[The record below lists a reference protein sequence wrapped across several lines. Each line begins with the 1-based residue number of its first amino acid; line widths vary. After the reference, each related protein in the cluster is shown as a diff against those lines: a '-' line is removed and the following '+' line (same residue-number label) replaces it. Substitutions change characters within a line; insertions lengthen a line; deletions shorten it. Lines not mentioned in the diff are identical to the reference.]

1 LTEQSSFSTTWGAG
15 LLRFEDH
22 MLLKGRGEFIGD
34 IRRAGML
41 SAAFVRS
48 PHAHARI
55 VQIESTGAISFPGV
69 ELVETG
75 QTLSLDIT
83 PPLGGQH
90 TATVARP
97 VLARDLVRFVG
108 EPLAVVVASDRY
120 TAEDAA
126 ERIDVDFDPLPAIVD
141 PFLAAQD
148 DSVRLHAL
156 HSNVLMESYVDS
168 GNVEQLL
175 AAADIV
181 VEASF
186 RTNRCA
192 AAPLEP
198 RGAAA
203 WVESGQLV
211 MYSSTQAPHIL
222 RKLLASTFG
231 LDLRAVRV
239 ICPDIGGGFGQK
251 AHIYPEEVAVAALA
265 MKVGR
270 PVQWLEDRSENL
282 AAASHARDQWIR
294 ARCGADRD
302 GHLLVIDLDLVS
314 DVGAYG
320 AYPHGYA
327 LECLGTPSMVPGPYK
342 LQAFRSRARAVATN
356 KCPEGAYRGVGL
368 PISTLVHE
376 RLIDCVAN
384 RLGLDPVEVRRRNF
398 VQSAELPY
406 RSLTGHVYD
415 SGNYS
420 LALERAAQA
429 IEYERLKATQS
440 RDQPLPERLGVG
452 FAVYVEYTGMGSNVF
467 KGRGM
472 LGIPGT
478 DSAHVAVE
486 SDGSIS
492 VWTSLPSIGQ
502 GTATT
507 FAQVTA
513 SVLGLNPEHV
523 HVRNTDTAAAELDGT
538 GTFASRSA
546 VAGGGAV
553 VLASQELRQRLLD
566 DAAESLEAAPEDIE
580 IASGALRVV
589 GTDRSI
595 SLSELASKAPSR
607 YRTTA
612 SYDPPRPAYP
622 YAAHACVV
630 AVDTETGA
638 VRIVRYAVVEDCG
651 RVINPMIVE
660 GQTQGAI
667 VQGIG
672 EALLESMLYDD
683 VGQLKTSSFMDYL
696 CPGPEELPEMRI
708 DHIISPAPDSPT
720 AAKGV
725 GEGGTVGAPAA
736 VANAIAN
743 ALRDDTVA
751 NVLPI
756 TPEAILRA
764 LREKAG

>member
-1 LTEQSSFSTTWGAG
+1 MSTSWGAG

-41 SAAFVRS
+41 SAAFIRS

-55 VQIESTGAISFPGV
+55 VHIESMAATSFPGV

-83 PPLGGQH
+83 PPLGGPH
-90 TATVARP
+90 TISVPRP
-97 VLARDLVRFVG
+97 VLAREVVRFVG

-126 ERIDVDFDPLPAIVD
+126 EGIDVDFDPLPALVD
-141 PFLAAQD
+141 PFLAAQVG
-148 DSVRLHAL
+148 SVRLHAL
-156 HSNVLMESYVDS
+156 HSNVLMEDSVDS
-168 GNVEQLL
+168 GNVDQLL
-175 AAADIV
+175 GAADIV

-192 AAPLEP
+192 AAPIEP
-198 RGAAA
+198 RGATA
-203 WVESGQLV
+203 WFESGQLV

-222 RKLLASTFG
+222 RNLLASTFR
-231 LDLRAVRV
+231 LDLSGVRV

-251 AHIYPEEVAVAALA
+251 AHSYPEEVVVAALA
-265 MKVGR
+265 MKLGR

-302 GHLLVIDLDLVS
+302 GHLLAIDLDLVS

-320 AYPHGYA
+320 VYPHGYA

-342 LQAFRSRARAVATN
+342 LQGFRSRARAVATN

-368 PISTLVHE
+368 PVSTLVHE

-384 RLGLDPVEVRRRNF
+384 RLGLDRVEVRRRNLI
-398 VQSAELPY
+398 QSAELPY

-415 SGNYS
+415 SGDYS

-429 IEYERLKATQS
+429 IEYEGLKTSQTHDQRLS
-440 RDQPLPERLGVG
+440 ERLGVG
-452 FAVYVEYTGMGSNVF
+452 FALYVEYSGMGSNVF

-472 LGIPGT
+472 LGIPGI
-478 DSAHVAVE
+478 DSAHLAVE
-486 SDGSIS
+486 GDGSIS

-513 SVLGLNPEHV
+513 SVLGLNPKDVHV
-523 HVRNTDTAAAELDGT
+523 HNTDTAVAHVDGT

-546 VAGGGAV
+546 VVGGGAV
-553 VLASQELRQRLLD
+553 VLAARELRQRLLD
-566 DAAESLEAAPEDIE
+566 DAAAFLEAAPEDIE
-580 IASGALRVV
+580 IVSGALAVV

-595 SLSELASKAPSR
+595 SLSQLASNAPDR
-607 YRTTA
+607 YRTMA
-612 SYDPPRPAYP
+612 SYDPPRTAYP

-630 AVDTETGA
+630 AVDTETGG
-638 VRIVRYAVVEDCG
+638 VRIIRYVVVEDCG

-660 GQTQGAI
+660 GQSHGAI

-683 VGQLKTSSFMDYL
+683 IGQLKTSSFMDYL
-696 CPGPEELPEMRI
+696 CPGPEELPEMQI
-708 DHIISPAPDSPT
+708 DHVISPAPDSPT

-756 TPEAILRA
+756 TPEAIVMA